1 MGGATSAA
9 VPWLRANCPSAVTA
23 AASVATAGPGGPCG
37 PVAPVWPRSDRRAP
51 VEMSL
56 SATERSRMS
65 RERTAPVRSSDA
77 PTAPVRICLEPTL
90 FLGSWVTAYEVP
102 PSAMK
107 TATVAITLA

>member
-1 MGGATSAA
+1 M
-9 VPWLRANCPSAVTA
+9 PWLRANVLRPAVDRG
-23 AASVATAGPGGPCG
+23 SERRRPPGPGGPCG
-37 PVAPVWPRSDRRAP
+37 PVGPVWPRSDRRAP

-65 RERTAPVRSSDA
+65 LERTAPVRSSDA

-90 FLGSWVTAYEVP
+90 FRGSCVTAYEVP
-102 PSAMK
+102 PSAMN